1 MNANPT
7 PSEHFRYIQY
17 IFVQFAF
24 SFSKSIA
31 TIADILL
38 RAGVTLADIERAL
51 SLYMR
56 LSEDCAGRSL
66 SVSFTLLFL

>member
-1 MNANPT
+1 MNANPPVFGT
-7 PSEHFRYIQY
+7 FYIY
-17 IFVQFAF
+17 PIHLCTVLF
-24 SFSKSIA
+24 SYSKSIA

-38 RAGVTLADIERAL
+38 RAGVTLADIECAL

-66 SVSFTLLFL
+66 SVSFTLLF